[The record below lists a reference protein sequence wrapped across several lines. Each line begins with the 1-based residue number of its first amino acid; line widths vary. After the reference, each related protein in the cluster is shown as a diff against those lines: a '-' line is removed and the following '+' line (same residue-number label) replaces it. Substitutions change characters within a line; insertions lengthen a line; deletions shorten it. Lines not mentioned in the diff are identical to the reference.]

1 MVVFMIKIKP
11 VIVDNVDTNATAK
24 TKDITQFGKFA
35 ISVVNSVSASGL
47 IDYSLILFSYFKSIL
62 LFLFK
67 SSNFTKPVFS
77 QVFSHLPSFPSISL
91 FIKASYSKL
100 YVFFTKFNVERINK
114 DDIEV

>member
-1 MVVFMIKIKP
+1 MIKIKP
-11 VIVDNVDTNATAK
+11 VIVDNVAANAPAK

-35 ISVVNSVSASGL
+35 ISGVKSDSASGF
-47 IDYSLILFSYFKSIL
+47 IDNSFILFSFFKSIL

-91 FIKASYSKL
+91 FIKASYSTL
-100 YVFFTKFNVERINK
+100 FVFFTKFKVERINK